1 MDASLAPGS
10 VAARRAVGA
19 VFGVN
24 GALYA
29 NWVPR
34 IPEVQEAL
42 NLGPGALGAAL
53 LGTGAGALVGSILA
67 GPIISRVG
75 SRRATVVGAV
85 AMCAALPLIAV
96 ANSWLALLGALAI
109 AGALDAVTD
118 IAMNANALAVER
130 RYRRSIMNAF
140 HGQWSVGAV
149 IGALTGSAAGALGL
163 PLLAHFAITAAV
175 LGVVIVLVGRMLLPA
190 SEDRQAAEIGD
201 GPRLRHVPLRALG
214 LLGLVAICS
223 SIAEGAP
230 ADWSAVH
237 LARDLDVPAGVAG
250 LGYAAFSGAMLV
262 MRLLGDRVVDRWGV
276 VTTTRWL
283 MLFGVTG
290 LGVGLL
296 IGHPVAS
303 IVGFACFGVGLATV
317 MPALY
322 AAAGTMPTVSAG
334 AGIAIMTMTSRF
346 GFMIAPPLIGTVA
359 TVTSVRAGLFVALA
373 AAVAVVALAP
383 AMTRDAPS

>member
-1 MDASLAPGS
+1 MDATLVPGS

-19 VFGVN
+19 VFLAN

-42 NLGPGALGAAL
+42 NLGTGALGGAL
-53 LGTGAGALVGSILA
+53 LGTGAGALVGSIVA
-67 GPIISRVG
+67 GPIISRYG
-75 SRRATVVGAV
+75 SRRSTVVGAI

-140 HGQWSVGAV
+140 HGQWSAGAV
-149 IGALTGSAAGALGL
+149 LGALTGSAAGAFGL
-163 PLLAHFAITAAV
+163 PLLTHFAITAAV
-175 LGVVIVLVGRMLLPA
+175 LGALVLFVGRSLLPA
-190 SEDRQAAEIGD
+190 SEDRRASVIGD
-201 GPRLRHVPLRALG
+201 GPRLRQVPLRALV

-290 LGVGLL
+290 LGAGLL
-296 IGHPVAS
+296 VGHPVAS
-303 IVGFACFGVGLATV
+303 IIGFACFGVGLATV

-322 AAAGTMPTVSAG
+322 AAAGTMPSVSAG

-346 GFMIAPPLIGTVA
+346 GFMLAPPLIGAVA
-359 TVTSVRAGLFVALA
+359 TVTSVRTGLLVALV

-383 AMTRDAPS
+383 AMTRETST